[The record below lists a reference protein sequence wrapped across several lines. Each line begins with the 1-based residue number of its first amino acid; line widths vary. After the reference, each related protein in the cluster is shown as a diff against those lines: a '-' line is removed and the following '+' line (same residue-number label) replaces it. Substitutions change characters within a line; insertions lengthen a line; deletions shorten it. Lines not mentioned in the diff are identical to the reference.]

1 MQKLKKVFSPG
12 NDKDDETM
20 YGSAATRKA
29 NAESGSAAGH
39 TSTSPTTATT
49 SDGKDHAI
57 SRQILNPGGD
67 KYDEVRFG
75 APAGADTRTGDL
87 KQDPSVKRQVFGSE
101 Q

>member
-1 MQKLKKVFSPG
+1 
-12 NDKDDETM
+12 M

-39 TSTSPTTATT
+39 ATTSPTTATT
-49 SDGKDHAI
+49 SDGRDHAI

-75 APAGADTRTGDL
+75 APANAGTHASQPSASQEDVLESRMGDA
-87 KQDPSVKRQVFGSE
+87 KGDPSVKRQVL
-101 Q
+101 

>member
-1 MQKLKKVFSPG
+1 V
-12 NDKDDETM
+12 

-29 NAESGSAAGH
+29 NAESGSTAGH

-67 KYDEVRFG
+67 KYDEVRFD
-75 APAGADTRTGDL
+75 APAGADTQTSSIPGSREARTGDL
-87 KQDPSVKRQVFGSE
+87 GEDPSVKRQVL
-101 Q
+101 

>member
-1 MQKLKKVFSPG
+1 V
-12 NDKDDETM
+12 

-39 TSTSPTTATT
+39 TSTSPTTATGTT
-49 SDGKDHAI
+49 SDGKDHGI

-75 APAGADTRTGDL
+75 APAGAGTQPKLSSAEEDALESRMGDA
-87 KQDPSVKRQVFGSE
+87 KEDRSVKRQVL
-101 Q
+101 